1 MTTLLAIFLGGGLG
15 SISRFGVSKLYNTE
29 FPLGTLTANVLSCIV
44 LALSIWVFSAK
55 IESSNFLKYFIVIG
69 FCGGFS
75 TFSTFSYET
84 FKFLQNDNFFYAGLN
99 ILVNIVFCLAIF
111 YIFKNSF
118 LIQNAEI

>member
-1 MTTLLAIFLGGGLG
+1 MTILLAIFLGGGLG

-44 LALSIWVFSAK
+44 LALSIWVLSSK
-55 IESSNFLKYFIVIG
+55 IESSSFLKYFIVIG

-84 FKFLQNDNFFYAGLN
+84 FKFLQNGNIMYAGLN
-99 ILVNIVFCLAIF
+99 ILVNIFFCLAVF

-118 LIQNAEI
+118 VIPNAEI